1 MPSSL
6 SVKYIFL
13 FVQVKPH
20 YFARCLM
27 EWSEKGFPELDDV
40 CGNGICPQIKA
51 VISHPQFSEEPEK
64 VNYSRVSKTD
74 NIIPSNAI
82 HNH

>member
-1 MPSSL
+1 
-6 SVKYIFL
+6 
-13 FVQVKPH
+13 
-20 YFARCLM
+20 M

-64 VNYSRVSKTD
+64 VNYYRASKTD
-74 NIIPSNAI
+74 SQYYTSRYNP
-82 HNH
+82 